1 MNEIHFPSIG
11 KLSAS
16 MQAAGR
22 IYLNFRFEYDN
33 RKRPAED
40 CLSVVKWCTSN
51 MRALPVIAPIRK
63 KPLKQTIPAHVAGIA
78 ISSH

>member
-1 MNEIHFPSIG
+1 
-11 KLSAS
+11 

-22 IYLNFRFEYDN
+22 IFLDFRFENNN

-40 CLSVVKWCTSN
+40 CLSVVEWCTPN
-51 MRALPVIAPIRK
+51 MRVLPVIAPIRK

-78 ISSH
+78 ISSR